1 MANIDYDKIWQS
13 IAALAQKDVKNYAE
27 AATAD
32 GKNFVE
38 ATKAKFERYVDELA
52 QQEIDEDD
60 FKDDVLNLAALADME
75 RLKEQEL
82 AEAAIDQFVNGVI
95 DILIAAGLQA
105 I

>member
-1 MANIDYDKIWQS
+1 
-13 IAALAQKDVKNYAE
+13 VKNYAE